1 MFPLNTNY
9 YQSEH
14 EIVQLIK
21 ESLSN
26 DRSTVSNDL
35 DDLYR
40 SACIAVVDYF
50 IMVPNF
56 HTQTLETAL

>member
-9 YQSEH
+9 LQSEH
-14 EIVQLIK
+14 ELDQRIK

-26 DRSTVSNDL
+26 DRSVVSNDL

-40 SACIAVVDYF
+40 SACIAVVDCF
-50 IMVPNF
+50 RKVPHF

>member
-9 YQSEH
+9 CQSEH
-14 EIVQLIK
+14 ELDQRIK

-26 DRSTVSNDL
+26 DRSVVSNDL

>member
-9 YQSEH
+9 LQSEH
-14 EIVQLIK
+14 ELDQRIK

-26 DRSTVSNDL
+26 DRSVVSNDL

>member
-1 MFPLNTNY
+1 MLPLNTNY

-14 EIVQLIK
+14 EIDQLIK

-40 SACIAVVDYF
+40 SACIAVDDYF

>member
-1 MFPLNTNY
+1 MLPLNTNY

-14 EIVQLIK
+14 EIDQLIK